1 MRSAGADVPDEM
13 AGADGIDETSGSAG
27 ADRVPGPA
35 AGGACHQ
42 EARDAAGPPDGD
54 AGPQLRVT
62 TIELFFDLV
71 FAFTL
76 TQLTALLADEASL
89 TALAQ
94 VLLIFTLIWW
104 MYAGYAWLTN
114 TRPPAGSAERLLL
127 LVGMAGL
134 LIVGLAIPAG
144 FSSNGVPL
152 GLGYLVVV
160 LVHAALYFRVNRNI
174 LRIAPFSIA
183 SALLIIAAGIVS
195 RPAGGHRPAAYALW
209 ILAVVIQLGSPL
221 IVHPRGLFGLRPAHI
236 VERHT
241 ALVIVAL
248 GESGAAVGIG
258 ASRLANR
265 VGGMNTGLVAVSLL
279 GLALSAALWWTL
291 FGGNEDQ
298 RAERALTGADSG
310 QRTSL
315 ILTGY
320 FYAHTPLLL
329 GIVAVAAGIEQ
340 AIAHT
345 AAPPSA
351 GSAAAAISLAAGTAA
366 LLAGDI
372 AFRRLLRISRARLR
386 MAGAAAAAATV
397 AAGLLAGLPAQLALL
412 TAILAVV
419 IVAEQRLEP
428 PGDSDLAGASAD
440 GVAAG

>member
-13 AGADGIDETSGSAG
+13 AGADGIDETSGPAG

-54 AGPQLRVT
+54 AGPQPRVT

-114 TRPPAGSAERLLL
+114 ARPPVRSAERLLL

-152 GLGYLVVV
+152 GLGYVVVV
-160 LVHAALYFRVNRNI
+160 LVHATLYFRVNRNI

-195 RPAGGHRPAAYALW
+195 RPAGSHRPAVYALW

-258 ASRLANR
+258 AAQLADR
-265 VGGMNTGLVAVSLL
+265 VGGMSTGLVAVTLL
-279 GLALSAALWWTL
+279 GLALSAALWWAL
-291 FGGNEDQ
+291 FGGNEDEQ
-298 RAERALTGADSG
+298 AERALTGADSG
-310 QRTSL
+310 RRTAV
-315 ILTGY
+315 ILNAY

-329 GIVAVAAGIEQ
+329 GVIAVAA
-340 AIAHT
+340 AIDCSIP
-345 AAPPSA
+345 AATPPSA
-351 GSAAAAISLAAGTAA
+351 EPTAAAIALAAGTVA

-372 AFRRLLRISRARLR
+372 AFRRLLRIGRGRLR
-386 MAGAAAAAATV
+386 MVAAAAAAATV
-397 AAGLLAGLPAQLALL
+397 GAGLSAGLPAQMALL
-412 TAILAVV
+412 AAILIAM
-419 IVAEQRLEP
+419 IAAERRFKP
-428 PGDSDLAGASAD
+428 SADGDLPGASAA